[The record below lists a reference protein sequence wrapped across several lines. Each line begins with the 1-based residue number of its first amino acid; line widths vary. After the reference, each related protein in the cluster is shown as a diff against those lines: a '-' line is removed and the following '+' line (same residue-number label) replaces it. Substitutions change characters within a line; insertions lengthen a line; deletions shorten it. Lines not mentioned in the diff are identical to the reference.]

1 MATPKA
7 QEPNAIRSRAGYLGA
22 LTKQYK
28 LVNDLIASNGQVE
41 EAVDLLNRI
50 HTRYARYESHEL
62 CMATTAI
69 GNKDLL
75 ASHKT
80 TETKHNQV
88 VDKLQAYIAES
99 AKPPTPRIGS
109 LFSSRSSSRNLQL
122 KSLFRGSRCSPSQ
135 VSSTRSEKLIEARVQ
150 AELTKKRIEQ
160 LKAVQEMKQR
170 KYELE
175 LEAAKR
181 QKQLE
186 GKN

>member
-1 MATPKA
+1 MVTPKV
-7 QEPNAIRSRAGYLGA
+7 QGPNAIRSRAGYLGA

-50 HTRYARYESHEL
+50 NTRYTRYLESHEL
-62 CMATTAI
+62 CLATTAS
-69 GNKDLL
+69 GNEDLT
-75 ASHKT
+75 ASHET
-80 TETKHNQV
+80 TETEHNQV

-135 VSSTRSEKLIEARVQ
+135 
-150 AELTKKRIEQ
+150 
-160 LKAVQEMKQR
+160 
-170 KYELE
+170 
-175 LEAAKR
+175 
-181 QKQLE
+181 
-186 GKN
+186 N